1 MNRKQGTPRP
11 RKGFTLAELLIVV
24 AIIAVLVAIA
34 IPIFTSQ
41 LEKSRE
47 SVDLSNVR
55 AAYAEVMSAAM
66 TEDGTAQ
73 YGGAVIKQADGTF
86 QATVSPLKQQQDDWA
101 VSEGGLEIGGVPYAD
116 WNAQEPKAHGSCTV
130 RYDPGS
136 GKVTI
141 DWGGTGGSP
150 GGDPD
155 PADPTPTAAEQAA
168 AANQATISTITE
180 KVNKIVQGAAN
191 NTQIIVRVDA
201 SGQTTITSGNN
212 GGGHSGNNEETVA
225 SVQQALIDAG
235 VLTNDNGTLIM
246 NFATGDPNY
255 PKGYTITFHHNNSGK
270 VPTPVANE

>member
-55 AAYAEVMSAAM
+55 AAYAEVMSAAI
-66 TEDGTAQ
+66 TDDGTAQ

-86 QATVSPLKQQQDDWA
+86 QATVSPLKQQQDGWA
-101 VSEGGLEIGGVPYAD
+101 TNVEAMELGGVPYAD
-116 WNAQEPKAHGSCTV
+116 WNAKEPKAHGSCTV

-141 DWGGTGGSP
+141 DWGGTGGSGGEGTDTP
-150 GGDPD
+150 GGNTGGGTAGTASALGSAIKEILGRNGKVTVKVDKDGNLTFVHQGNGNSNQIDSDTEQTIINQLKAKGILSEDGKVTPDPD
-155 PADPTPTAAEQAA
+155 HP
-168 AANQATISTITE
+168 NGYTI
-180 KVNKIVQGAAN
+180 KIH
-191 NTQIIVRVDA
+191 
-201 SGQTTITSGNN
+201 GNN
-212 GGGHSGNNEETVA
+212 G
-225 SVQQALIDAG
+225 
-235 VLTNDNGTLIM
+235 NGTAGI
-246 NFATGDPNY
+246 
-255 PKGYTITFHHNNSGK
+255 TITDL
-270 VPTPVANE
+270 PAQP

>member
-55 AAYAEVMSAAM
+55 AAYAEVMSAAI
-66 TEDGTAQ
+66 TDDGTAQ
-73 YGGAVIKQADGTF
+73 YGGAVIKQGDGTF

-101 VSEGGLEIGGVPYAD
+101 TNVEAMELGGVPYAD
-116 WNAQEPKAHGSCTV
+116 WNAKEPKAHGSCTV

-141 DWGGTGGSP
+141 DWGGTGGSGGEGTDTP
-150 GGDPD
+150 GG
-155 PADPTPTAAEQAA
+155 
-168 AANQATISTITE
+168 
-180 KVNKIVQGAAN
+180 
-191 NTQIIVRVDA
+191 NT
-201 SGQTTITSGNN
+201 
-212 GGGHSGNNEETVA
+212 GGG
-225 SVQQALIDAG
+225 
-235 VLTNDNGTLIM
+235 
-246 NFATGDPNY
+246 
-255 PKGYTITFHHNNSGK
+255 GK
-270 VPTPVANE
+270 

>member
-55 AAYAEVMSAAM
+55 AAYAEVMSAAI
-66 TEDGTAQ
+66 TDDGTAQ
-73 YGGAVIKQADGTF
+73 YGGAVIKQGDGTF

-101 VSEGGLEIGGVPYAD
+101 TNVEAMELGGVPYAD
-116 WNAQEPKAHGSCTV
+116 WNAKEPKAHGSCTV

-141 DWGGTGGSP
+141 DWGGAGASGGGESP
-150 GGDPD
+150 GEETPSETVDIGDEIK
-155 PADPTPTAAEQAA
+155 ASIQAA
-168 AANQATISTITE
+168 LLNAIKGASGSHKITITVMNGE
-180 KVNKIVQGAAN
+180 ITIH
-191 NTQIIVRVDA
+191 NTGNPHESLSDEQVIETLKGV
-201 SGQTTITSGNN
+201 SGVTIDDSNRMYIDGKPVTD
-212 GGGHSGNNEETVA
+212 TVE
-225 SVQQALIDAG
+225 VHYK
-235 VLTNDNGTLIM
+235 
-246 NFATGDPNY
+246 PNS
-255 PKGYTITFHHNNSGK
+255 H
-270 VPTPVANE
+270 

>member
-55 AAYAEVMSAAM
+55 AAYAEVMSAAI
-66 TEDGTAQ
+66 TDDGTAQ
-73 YGGAVIKQADGTF
+73 YGDAVIKQADGTF

-101 VSEGGLEIGGVPYAD
+101 TNVEAMELGGVPYAD
-116 WNAQEPKAHGSCTV
+116 WNAKEPKAHGSCTV

-141 DWGGTGGSP
+141 DWGGTGGSGGEGTDTP
-150 GGDPD
+150 GGNTGGGTAGTASALGSAIKEILGRNGKVTVKVEKDGKFSFISTGHGNEIGEDAQQTIINQLIESGILSEDGKVTPD
-155 PADPTPTAAEQAA
+155 PEHP
-168 AANQATISTITE
+168 NGYTIEIH
-180 KVNKIVQGAAN
+180 
-191 NTQIIVRVDA
+191 
-201 SGQTTITSGNN
+201 GNN
-212 GGGHSGNNEETVA
+212 G
-225 SVQQALIDAG
+225 
-235 VLTNDNGTLIM
+235 NGTAGI
-246 NFATGDPNY
+246 
-255 PKGYTITFHHNNSGK
+255 TIK
-270 VPTPVANE
+270 DLPAQP

>member
-55 AAYAEVMSAAM
+55 AAYAEVMSAAI
-66 TEDGTAQ
+66 TDDGTAQ
-73 YGGAVIKQADGTF
+73 YGGAVIKQGDGTF
-86 QATVSPLKQQQDDWA
+86 QATVSPLKQQQDGWA
-101 VSEGGLEIGGVPYAD
+101 TNVEAMELGGVPYAD
-116 WNAQEPKAHGSCTV
+116 WNAKEPKAHGSCTV

-155 PADPTPTAAEQAA
+155 PADPATTTPEQAA
-168 AANQATISTITE
+168 AANNAVINPMSDIINELVQAAEINSTKAEVQVSVTGSATISVSKNSDITVDQIE
-180 KVNKIVQGAAN
+180 NALKNAGILKDDGTVAFDSNDTRYPNGYRITVNHN
-191 NTQIIVRVDA
+191 
-201 SGQTTITSGNN
+201 SGNN
-212 GGGHSGNNEETVA
+212 
-225 SVQQALIDAG
+225 
-235 VLTNDNGTLIM
+235 
-246 NFATGDPNY
+246 
-255 PKGYTITFHHNNSGK
+255 
-270 VPTPVANE
+270 PVKIEPL

>member
-55 AAYAEVMSAAM
+55 AAYAEVMSAAI
-66 TEDGTAQ
+66 TDDGTAQ
-73 YGGAVIKQADGTF
+73 YGGAVIKQGDGTF

-101 VSEGGLEIGGVPYAD
+101 TNVEAMELGGVPYAD
-116 WNAQEPKAHGSCTV
+116 WNAKEPKAHGSCTV

-141 DWGGTGGSP
+141 DWGGTGGSGGEGTDTP
-150 GGDPD
+150 GGNTGGGTDGTASALGSAIKEILGRNGKVTVKVEKDGKFSFISTGHGNEIGEDAQQTIINQLIESGILSEDGKVTPD
-155 PADPTPTAAEQAA
+155 PEHP
-168 AANQATISTITE
+168 NGYTIEIH
-180 KVNKIVQGAAN
+180 
-191 NTQIIVRVDA
+191 
-201 SGQTTITSGNN
+201 GNN
-212 GGGHSGNNEETVA
+212 G
-225 SVQQALIDAG
+225 
-235 VLTNDNGTLIM
+235 NGTAGI
-246 NFATGDPNY
+246 
-255 PKGYTITFHHNNSGK
+255 TIK
-270 VPTPVANE
+270 DLPAQP

>member
-55 AAYAEVMSAAM
+55 AAYAEVMSAAI
-66 TEDGTAQ
+66 TDDGTAQ

-101 VSEGGLEIGGVPYAD
+101 TNVEAMELGGVPYAD
-116 WNAQEPKAHGSCTV
+116 WNAKEPKAHGSCTV

-141 DWGGTGGSP
+141 DWGGTGGSGGEGTDTP
-150 GGDPD
+150 GGNTGGGTDGTASALGSAIKEILGRNGKVTVKVEKDGKFSFISTGHGNEIGEDAQQTIINQLIESGILSEDGKVTPD
-155 PADPTPTAAEQAA
+155 PEHP
-168 AANQATISTITE
+168 NGYTIEIH
-180 KVNKIVQGAAN
+180 
-191 NTQIIVRVDA
+191 
-201 SGQTTITSGNN
+201 GNN
-212 GGGHSGNNEETVA
+212 G
-225 SVQQALIDAG
+225 
-235 VLTNDNGTLIM
+235 NGTAGI
-246 NFATGDPNY
+246 
-255 PKGYTITFHHNNSGK
+255 TIK
-270 VPTPVANE
+270 DLPAQP

>member
-55 AAYAEVMSAAM
+55 AAYAEVMSAAI
-66 TEDGTAQ
+66 TDDGTAQ
-73 YGGAVIKQADGTF
+73 YGGAVIKQGDGTF

-101 VSEGGLEIGGVPYAD
+101 TNVEAMELGGVPYAD
-116 WNAQEPKAHGSCTV
+116 WNAKEPKAHGSCTV

-141 DWGGTGGSP
+141 DWGGTGGSGGEGTDTP
-150 GGDPD
+150 GGNTGGGTAGTASALGSAIKERLGTNGKVTVKVEKDGKFSFISTGHGNEIGEDAQQTIINQLIESGILSEDGKVTPDPD
-155 PADPTPTAAEQAA
+155 HP
-168 AANQATISTITE
+168 NGYTI
-180 KVNKIVQGAAN
+180 KIH
-191 NTQIIVRVDA
+191 
-201 SGQTTITSGNN
+201 GNN
-212 GGGHSGNNEETVA
+212 G
-225 SVQQALIDAG
+225 
-235 VLTNDNGTLIM
+235 NGTAGI
-246 NFATGDPNY
+246 
-255 PKGYTITFHHNNSGK
+255 TITDL
-270 VPTPVANE
+270 PAQP